1 MFLEKQKV
9 KTCEQKYT
17 ARKEHLEYFVKF
29 GLKLRQF
36 IKCCAN
42 LGIYASIN
50 YLADIYEQLTIEQ
63 YKQVKNNL
71 KHCSDIK

>member
-1 MFLEKQKV
+1 MVLKNV

-17 ARKEHLEYFVKF
+17 ARREHLEYFVKF
-29 GLKLRQF
+29 VLKIRQF

-50 YLADIYEQLTIEQ
+50 YLAEIYEPLSIEQ
-63 YKQVKNNL
+63 YKQVTNNL
-71 KHCSDIK
+71 KHYLDIK